1 MGMMRKMY
9 RTLNGWFKETFGKDP
24 DPMSIILKLQEEVNE
39 LNERV
44 RTEQQW
50 QTNENRLAVQEEIA
64 DVTMVLFR
72 LSQTYGFCYDNF
84 VDAIVAK
91 HNVNRKR
98 EWMEL
103 PDGRWIHVPEKTPQD
118 EG

>member
-1 MGMMRKMY
+1 MIDLRRMY
-9 RTLNGWFKETFGKDP
+9 KILQKWFNETFGKDP
-24 DPMSIILKLQEEVNE
+24 DPMTVILKLQEEVNE
-39 LNERV
+39 LNMRV
-44 RTEQQW
+44 QTYEQW

-84 VDAIVAK
+84 VDAIITK

-98 EWMEL
+98 KWVEM
-103 PDGRWIHVPEKTPQD
+103 PDGRWKHLPDGTTITYK
-118 EG
+118 